1 MCALALH
8 DGVLPP
14 TINYRA
20 PRSGLR
26 PRLRAERG
34 AQRAGR
40 RRALERDG
48 PRRPQRLRATR
59 PRRMIDP
66 RIERYAEEHTTPPP
80 ELFERLAAETHGT
93 YDDPQMMVGPLEGA
107 FLAFVVHLKQPRRVL
122 EIGTFTGWS
131 SIAMASAL
139 PPGGAIVSCDVNEE
153 TTAVARRYAEEAG
166 VADRIDYR
174 LGPALKLLPELD
186 GPFDLVF
193 IDAWKPTTSR
203 TTRRCCRC
211 LPTTA

>member
-1 MCALALH
+1 
-8 DGVLPP
+8 
-14 TINYRA
+14 
-20 PRSGLR
+20 
-26 PRLRAERG
+26 
-34 AQRAGR
+34 
-40 RRALERDG
+40 
-48 PRRPQRLRATR
+48 
-59 PRRMIDP
+59 MIDA

-80 ELFERLAAETHGT
+80 ELFERLAAETHAK

-107 FLAFVVHLKQPRRVL
+107 FLAFAVHLKQPRRVL

-139 PPGGAIVSCDVNEE
+139 PPGGTIVSCDLNEE

-174 LGPALKLLPELD
+174 LGPALELITQLD

-193 IDAWKPTTSR
+193 IDAWKQDYVAYYEAA
-203 TTRRCCRC
+203 
-211 LPTTA
+211 LPLLADDGVIFADNTLADGRVFESTDSSSYVAAIVRFNDHVRADPRVECVLLTIRDGVTLIRKRPPE

>member
-1 MCALALH
+1 
-8 DGVLPP
+8 
-14 TINYRA
+14 
-20 PRSGLR
+20 
-26 PRLRAERG
+26 
-34 AQRAGR
+34 
-40 RRALERDG
+40 
-48 PRRPQRLRATR
+48 
-59 PRRMIDP
+59 MIDA

-80 ELFERLAAETHGT
+80 ELFERLAAETHAK

-107 FLAFVVHLKQPRRVL
+107 FLAFAVHLKQPQRVL

-139 PPGGAIVSCDVNEE
+139 PPGGTIVSCDLNEE

-174 LGPALKLLPELD
+174 LGPALELMTQLD

-193 IDAWKPTTSR
+193 IDAWKQDYVAYYEAA
-203 TTRRCCRC
+203 
-211 LPTTA
+211 LPLLADDGVIFADNTLADGRVFESTDSSSYVAAIVRFNDHVRADPRVECVLLTIRDGVTLIRKRPRE

>member
-1 MCALALH
+1 
-8 DGVLPP
+8 
-14 TINYRA
+14 
-20 PRSGLR
+20 
-26 PRLRAERG
+26 
-34 AQRAGR
+34 
-40 RRALERDG
+40 
-48 PRRPQRLRATR
+48 
-59 PRRMIDP
+59 MIDA

-80 ELFERLAAETHGT
+80 ELFERLAAETHAK

-107 FLAFVVHLKQPRRVL
+107 FLAFAVHLKQPRRVL

-139 PPGGAIVSCDVNEE
+139 PPGGTIVSCDLNEE

-174 LGPALKLLPELD
+174 LGPALELMTQLD

-193 IDAWKPTTSR
+193 IDAWKQDYVAYYEAA
-203 TTRRCCRC
+203 
-211 LPTTA
+211 LPLLADDGVIFADNTLADGRVFESTDSSSYVAAIVRFNDHVRADPRVECVLLTIRDGVTLIRKRPRE